1 MPADLEAFASGDDD
15 AIWRRTPKRRLND
28 PRPVVLVPGVA
39 NRDARL
45 VYDARERR
53 LRAAI
58 AAGDRRALE
67 VGLAEAARLQVWR
80 GHSLVGWEVFAENVL
95 GLDAADATAARRAGA
110 ATVGSDAPAEEEL
123 VATWMRAEAGLV
135 EACGADAAVHL
146 VGDRLVFSVPVAD
159 APNALSAM
167 GRRATPLAK
176 DQAQPTKSVVDRPQG
191 MPRLSKL
198 VERNED

>member
-1 MPADLEAFASGDDD
+1 MPADLEAFAGGDDD

-58 AAGDRRALE
+58 AAGDRPALE

-80 GHSLVGWEVFAENVL
+80 GHSLVNWEVFAENVL
-95 GLDAADATAARRAGA
+95 GLEAADALAARRAGA
-110 ATVGSDAPAEEEL
+110 KTVGSDEAADEEL
-123 VATWMRAEAGLV
+123 VATWMRAEAGLI
-135 EACGADAAVHL
+135 EACGPEAAVHL
-146 VGDRLVFSVPVAD
+146 VGDHLVIAVPVAD
-159 APNALSAM
+159 APTALSAM

-176 DQAQPTKSVVDRPQG
+176 DQAQPNRPVVDRPQG
-191 MPRLSKL
+191 VPRLSKIA
-198 VERNED
+198 ERDED